1 MKKRSRRDTQPKRTR
16 RRTPEFEDE
25 GQIAT
30 ATVHKPVLVSEV
42 LEHLDPQPKKTY
54 LDVTFGAG
62 GHTRAIL
69 EKEPLCKVIALDW
82 DAVSL
87 ETFGVPLQEEFGD
100 RLRLVWGNF
109 ALLYSLVKKE
119 KIPLVDG
126 ILADFGTSQMQLL
139 DRPGFS
145 FSRDSELDMRMSPA
159 HQQVTA
165 AHVLNTSCELKLQ
178 EIFAQLGEERYARQ
192 IAKAIVLERRNNR
205 FETTSQLA
213 ELVKTIVPAFSRKTN
228 PATKVFQALRLYV
241 NRELSNISAFLPAA
255 LAQLKPEGR
264 LVCISFHSLE
274 DRLVKDFFKEQGD
287 VGSVRVLT
295 PKVVV
300 AGEQEVAN
308 NPSARSAKLR
318 VVQKII

>member
-1 MKKRSRRDTQPKRTR
+1 MKKQSRHDAPGRKKTSDDL
-16 RRTPEFEDE
+16 ELDE
-25 GQIAT
+25 QSST
-30 ATVHKPVLVSEV
+30 VTVHKPVLVAEV
-42 LEHLDPQPKKTY
+42 LEYLNPKPKKIY

-69 EKEPLCKVIALDW
+69 EKEPQSKVIALDW

-87 ETFGVPLQEEFGD
+87 ETFGGPLKEEFGD

-109 ALLYSLVKKE
+109 ALLYTLVKKE
-119 KIPLVDG
+119 KIPQVDG
-126 ILADFGTSQMQLL
+126 ILADFGTSQMQIF

-145 FSRDSELDMRMSPA
+145 FSRDSVLDMRMSPA

-165 AHVLNTSCELKLQ
+165 AHVLNTSCETKLY

-192 IAKAIVLERRNNR
+192 IAKAIVQQRRR
-205 FETTSQLA
+205 EPFQTTGQLS
-213 ELVKTIVPAFSRKTN
+213 EVVKAIVPAYSRKTN

-241 NRELSNISAFLPAA
+241 NRELANISAFLPAA
-255 LAQLKPEGR
+255 FAQLKKEGR

-274 DRLVKDFFKEQGD
+274 DRLVKDYFNEQEGM
-287 VGSVRVLT
+287 GAIQVLT
-295 PKVVV
+295 PKVII
-300 AGEQEVAN
+300 AGDEEIKN

-318 VVQKII
+318 AAKKII